1 MIKSMTGF
9 GLSESFNKTSNIS
22 IEIRSVNHRFLEL
35 SIQSGNLDN
44 EVEDFIK
51 RAISKSIVRG
61 KIEVKIKS
69 NLSSKT
75 KYIIN
80 KELFKNLEKTLKEV
94 LKNKVEL
101 KFSDIKDVQGIF
113 NTEKSHNINKKLLKD
128 NFKIALKLFID
139 SRKKEGNKI
148 ENILLK
154 KIKSIEIITRN
165 IKSSEK
171 KTLNNKINVYKNKIR
186 VLIDNFDTSRLD
198 QEVALLALKHDV
210 SEELDRIFFHT
221 KTIKDELLKKIS
233 SGKKIDFVLQELF
246 RESNT
251 LSVKLDDS
259 KLKNLALDMKLLIEE
274 MREQTQNVE

>member
-51 RAISKSIVRG
+51 RAISKSIIRG

-186 VLIDNFDTSRLD
+186 MLIDNFDTSRLD

-221 KTIKDELLKKIS
+221 KTIKEELLKKIS

>member
-9 GLSESFNKTSNIS
+9 GLSESFNKASNVS

-35 SIQSGNLDN
+35 SIQSVNLDSDL
-44 EVEDFIK
+44 EDFIK
-51 RAISKSIVRG
+51 GAISKKIVRG
-61 KIEVKIKS
+61 KVEVKIKS
-69 NLSSKT
+69 KLSSKT
-75 KYIIN
+75 KYSIN
-80 KELFKNLEKTLKEV
+80 KELFKNLEKSLKEV

-113 NTEKSHNINKKLLKD
+113 NIEKSQNINKKLIKD

-139 SRKKEGNKI
+139 SREKEGSKI
-148 ENILLK
+148 ENIFLK
-154 KIKSIEIITRN
+154 KIKRIEIITKS

-171 KTLNNKINVYKNKIR
+171 KTLKNKINLYKNKIKT
-186 VLIDNFDTSRLD
+186 LIDDFDKNRLD
-198 QEVALLALKHDV
+198 QEIALLALKCDV
-210 SEELDRIFFHT
+210 SEELDRIIFHID
-221 KTIKDELLKKIS
+221 TIKEELSKKIS

>member
-171 KTLNNKINVYKNKIR
+171 KTLNSKINVYKNKIR

-221 KTIKDELLKKIS
+221 KTIKEELLKKIS

>member
-51 RAISKSIVRG
+51 RAISKSIIRG

-221 KTIKDELLKKIS
+221 KTIKEELLKKIS

>member
-1 MIKSMTGF
+1 MTGF

-221 KTIKDELLKKIS
+221 KTIKEELLKKIS

>member
-186 VLIDNFDTSRLD
+186 MLIDNFDTSRLD

-221 KTIKDELLKKIS
+221 KTIKEELLKKIS

>member
-51 RAISKSIVRG
+51 RAISKSIIRG

-128 NFKIALKLFID
+128 NFKIALKSFID

-221 KTIKDELLKKIS
+221 KTIKEELLKKIS

>member
-221 KTIKDELLKKIS
+221 KTIKEELLKKIS